1 MKLVVISNEKPHAD
15 EIAVLDYCIGHPAFA
30 QFHLRRKP
38 VTKERWAVWQDY
50 TQHIVVSQ
58 ELQCPFEVRKH
69 GKSDVDFSRSAHTVF
84 ELKKFQN
91 QAVYISP
98 VFESISKAGYQ
109 NKELLNELSQARF
122 IPENAIA
129 LGGVSIDNLEV
140 LKKLGFNKAAV
151 LGAVWKSDD
160 ALESIQKL
168 LDKAKS
174 L

>member
-1 MKLVVISNEKPHAD
+1 MKLVVISNELPHAS
-15 EIAVLDYCIGHPAFA
+15 EKAVLDYCISHPAFA
-30 QFHLRRKP
+30 HFHLRRKP
-38 VTKERWAVWQDY
+38 VTKERWSVWQDY

-69 GKSDVDFSRSAHTVF
+69 GKSDVDFSRSAHTVL
-84 ELKKFQN
+84 ELNKFQN
-91 QAVYISP
+91 IAVYISP

-109 NKELLNELSQARF
+109 NKELFNELSLAKSV
-122 IPENAIA
+122 PENAIA

-140 LKKLGFNKAAV
+140 LKKLGFKKAAV

-160 ALESIQKL
+160 ALESIKKL
-168 LDKAKS
+168 LNKAKS